1 MDRAFKQLAE
11 RYIGEVTTFSPV
23 WSTWL
28 GDHRH
33 DGLLDEVSEQ
43 AIQRKVAFCRGCLT
57 DLAAI
62 PRAKLSRANQVDAAM
77 LGHRLQAELWHA
89 EELREWTWNPTIY
102 TGLVGNAVYSLLA
115 RDFAPLPERLG
126 NVAARLSQFP
136 RLLAETREVL
146 DPQRVPR
153 IHAETAV
160 RQNRGVLRILEDM
173 VRPGLESLG
182 AADRRRLVR
191 AMGTARR
198 AVEDHQK
205 WLEQK
210 LLPRAKGDFRLGR
223 ERYDRKLA
231 FALQT
236 PLTRQQVRKRA
247 TEEFHRVR
255 REMYALAAEVYR
267 REHPYTRLPARP
279 SEAYRQA
286 IVRAA
291 LEMACR
297 QTVDV
302 GRIVETARE
311 FLANLTEFI
320 RQSRAVTLPL
330 DPVDVIVMPEFQR
343 GTSLAYCDSPGP
355 LDVGQKTFYA
365 IAPPPADWSAEQ
377 VRSLLR
383 EYNTRSLCNLT
394 VHEAMPGHFLQLAH
408 ANRYD
413 SPLRAMLASGTFIE
427 GWAVYA
433 ERMVIDEGFMDG
445 DPLMRLVVLKWY
457 LRGIV
462 NAIIDQAIHVEG
474 MTREDAMA
482 LMVEGAFQ
490 EDSEAAAK
498 WVRAQLTSAQLP
510 TYFVGYLEHAALR
523 REVQAA
529 WGRGFSL
536 RRYHDTLLSF
546 GSPPTRYVRAMILNR
561 PIDTV

>member
-1 MDRAFKQLAE
+1 
-11 RYIGEVTTFSPV
+11 
-23 WSTWL
+23 
-28 GDHRH
+28 
-33 DGLLDEVSEQ
+33 
-43 AIQRKVAFCRGCLT
+43 
-57 DLAAI
+57 
-62 PRAKLSRANQVDAAM
+62 
-77 LGHRLQAELWHA
+77 
-89 EELREWTWNPTIY
+89 
-102 TGLVGNAVYSLLA
+102 
-115 RDFAPLPERLG
+115 
-126 NVAARLSQFP
+126 
-136 RLLAETREVL
+136 
-146 DPQRVPR
+146 
-153 IHAETAV
+153 
-160 RQNRGVLRILEDM
+160 
-173 VRPGLESLG
+173 
-182 AADRRRLVR
+182 
-191 AMGTARR
+191 MGTARR
-198 AVEDHQK
+198 AVEDHQR

-231 FALQT
+231 FSLQT

-247 TEEFHRVR
+247 TEEFQRVR

-311 FLANLTEFI
+311 FLAQLTEFI
-320 RQSRAVTLPL
+320 RRSRTVTLPP
-330 DPVDVIVMPEFQR
+330 DPVDVIVMPEFRR

-355 LDVGQKTFYA
+355 LDVGQKTVYA

-394 VHEAMPGHFLQLAH
+394 VHEAMPGHFLQLTH
-408 ANRYD
+408 ANRYN
-413 SPLRAMLASGTFIE
+413 SPLRAMLASGVFIE

-462 NAIIDQAIHVEG
+462 NAIIDQAIHVED

-498 WVRAQLTSAQLP
+498 WVRAQLTSAQLS
-510 TYFVGYLEHAALR
+510 TYFVGYMEHDR
-523 REVQAA
+523 
-529 WGRGFSL
+529 
-536 RRYHDTLLSF
+536 LLSF
-546 GSPPTRYVRAMILNR
+546 GAPPTRYVRAMILNQ